1 MSIEGFNFIANELEQ
16 AGIKYEFGEWA
27 SNPVPEPYFVGEY
40 SEIVPNS
47 EDGEQNTTFM
57 LTGTSRSWISLEQ
70 AKKIIENLF
79 SKVTGKTAILSNG
92 NGIAVFY
99 ENAYTIP
106 TDEAELKR
114 IQINLLIKEW
124 SVK

>member
-57 LTGTSRSWISLEQ
+57 LTGTSRTWISLEQ

-114 IQINLLIKEW
+114 IQINLLIKDW

>member
-47 EDGEQNTTFM
+47 GDGEQNTTFM

>member
-57 LTGTSRSWISLEQ
+57 LTGTSRTWISLEQ